1 MHHSVRSR
9 IPLRS
14 TLEGSS
20 ESSRCNLRGHKRP
33 TVLVILILDGY
44 SIYVSYTQPRNSL
57 QAAPWS
63 DTMERRHYD
72 LKPGMTLQQTNLL
85 HFKMHVF
92 KALHDGMP
100 IANTATSKQLN
111 CIARRF
117 VYIVWAC
124 MGYKHLY
131 QGMTLQDCTLAWNA
145 LTEFRQKGAENA
157 RSMRD
162 QNFSKLNPRTWE
174 TTINNQGSC
183 AHRCRVSVV
192 GLSLHKKKRF
202 WKEVGL
208 GSTNSRHANGWLST
222 FVGCVQ
228 GVNANL
234 HC

>member
-1 MHHSVRSR
+1 
-9 IPLRS
+9 
-14 TLEGSS
+14 
-20 ESSRCNLRGHKRP
+20 
-33 TVLVILILDGY
+33 
-44 SIYVSYTQPRNSL
+44 
-57 QAAPWS
+57 
-63 DTMERRHYD
+63 MERRHYD

-162 QNFSKLNPRTWE
+162 QNFSKLNARRWE